1 MVGCFRL
8 EMASIYDVDARLLIE
23 KAAKKLVEGKLIDMP
38 EWANFVK
45 TGRHRA
51 RPPIRR
57 DWWYV
62 RAAAVLRTVYQN
74 GPVGTQKLRTKYGG
88 KQRRGHKPARF
99 AKGSGSVI
107 RKILQQ
113 LEKAEFI
120 RKVEK
125 GVHKGRVI
133 APKGKSFLD
142 KSAVEVL
149 KEHGKIQTKSQEV
162 KASEK
167 SQTN

>member
-1 MVGCFRL
+1 MV
-8 EMASIYDVDARLLIE
+8 SIFDVDARKLIE
-23 KAAKKLVEGKLIDMP
+23 KAAKKLLDEKIIEMP

-45 TGRHRA
+45 SGKHKE
-51 RPPIRR
+51 RPPVRR

-62 RAAAVLRTVYQN
+62 RAAAVLRSVYKL
-74 GPVGTQKLRTKYGG
+74 GPIGTEKLKTKYGG
-88 KQRRGHKPARF
+88 RQERGNQPARF
-99 AKGSGSVI
+99 VKGSGSVI

-120 RKVEK
+120 KKVEK

-142 KSAVEVL
+142 KLAVEIL
-149 KEHGKIQTKSQEV
+149 KQNGKKQTKSQEV
-162 KASEK
+162 KAGQESK
-167 SQTN
+167 PN